1 MPHVE
6 LSEKQLYE
14 IRRLAVSQ
22 VQADNWDNLPWDSA
36 WSGEYPDKPSEAQIE
51 SEFESLK
58 AKALRI
64 LSGNLD
70 LEQEYS
76 GLKEHRRMIALESC
90 VTFDI
95 WSPSNISANSE

>member
-1 MPHVE
+1 MPHVK
-6 LSEKQLYE
+6 LSEKQLDE
-14 IRRLAVSQ
+14 ISRLAVSQ

-36 WSGEYPDKPSEAQIE
+36 WSGEYPSKPSQAHIE

-64 LSGNLD
+64 LSGDLD

-76 GLKEHRRMIALESC
+76 DLEEHRRMIALESC

-95 WSPSNISANSE
+95 WNPSNLSANSE